1 MIKFNQVYK
10 RYPGGHE
17 ALKNLS
23 FDVAEG
29 EMVYLTG
36 HSGAGKST
44 LLKLIAAIE
53 RPSSGG
59 VLVKGQNIRS
69 IKRAAIPHLRRNLGL
84 IFQDHKLLFDRNAF
98 DNVMLPLQICGF
110 DHRESAK
117 RARAALDK
125 VGRSTA
131 KRQTRLRSPAEN
143 SSASASR
150 VPS

>member
-53 RPSSGG
+53 RPSSGA

-69 IKRAAIPHLRRNLGL
+69 IKAAAIPHLRRNIGL

-110 DHRESAK
+110 DHREAPSAYGP
-117 RARAALDK
+117 RWT
-125 VGRSTA
+125 RSDCWTA
-131 KRQTRLRSPAEN
+131 KRPIRSRSPAEN
-143 SSASASR
+143 SNACASR
-150 VPS
+150 APS

>member
-17 ALKNLS
+17 ALKNMS
-23 FDVAEG
+23 FEVAEG

-53 RPSSGG
+53 RPSSGA

-69 IKRAAIPHLRRNLGL
+69 IKAAAIPHLRRNIGL

-98 DNVMLPLQICGF
+98 DRF
-110 DHRESAK
+110 
-117 RARAALDK
+117 AA
-125 VGRSTA
+125 STTA
-131 KRQTRLRSPAEN
+131 KVPNACVPHWTRSDCSIARKPTRSRSRAVNSNACASPA
-143 SSASASR
+143 
-150 VPS
+150 PL